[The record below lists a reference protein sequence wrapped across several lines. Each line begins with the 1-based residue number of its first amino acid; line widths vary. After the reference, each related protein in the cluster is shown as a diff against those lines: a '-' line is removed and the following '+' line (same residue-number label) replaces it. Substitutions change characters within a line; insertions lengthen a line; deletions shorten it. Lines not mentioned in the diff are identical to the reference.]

1 VPSRHG
7 SHGYPPGSARRHSVA
22 PRRGQAPN
30 DNDVEK
36 NGEAVR
42 RIQSV
47 FRKKMLTG
55 GLLLGAASVAL
66 AACGSSGAASSS
78 ASKSGSSHD
87 PLIGFADQ
95 FIAGNSWLATLAK
108 GAESYGAA
116 HGYQVV
122 AADAQGDPTT
132 QNQQI
137 QTFINEGVKAIIIEP
152 VNQESPGPEIAAAK
166 RAGIP
171 VIVVNDLVAPSLQK
185 QVFCNVTDNG
195 QAVGA
200 LVGQAVGQAVMSH
213 YKSSQTIQLF
223 VMALFPDSPAT
234 QVRETGF
241 LQGFDSYLSQHNGP
255 HVDRIPDQYGHA
267 LPDTT
272 LQVMRGVVSGHPN
285 LNVIFNETDVVFPAV
300 KDALSGAGVMNSKG
314 DSSIIIG
321 GFDGGIPQIQDMA
334 SDPKFAMTATG
345 LDEPA
350 TQAAAAVQEAIAAAE
365 HKAPIACSGTPP
377 MHVLTPKVVTRG
389 NAQQYASENLA
400 FAGPA
405 TGGQ

>member
-1 VPSRHG
+1 MF
-7 SHGYPPGSARRHSVA
+7 
-22 PRRGQAPN
+22 
-30 DNDVEK
+30 K
-36 NGEAVR
+36 
-42 RIQSV
+42 
-47 FRKKMLTG
+47 G

-66 AACGSSGAASSS
+66 AACGSSGAASNS
-78 ASKSGSSHD
+78 ASGSGSKSGSE
-87 PLIGFADQ
+87 PTIGFADQ

-108 GAESYGAA
+108 GAESYGSA
-116 HGYQVV
+116 HGYKVV

-166 RAGIP
+166 QAGIP
-171 VIVVNDLVAPSLQK
+171 VIIVNDLVAPSLQK
-185 QVFCNVTDNG
+185 EVFCNVTDNG

-200 LVGQAVGQAVMSH
+200 LVGQAVGQTVVSK

-241 LQGFDSYLSQHNGP
+241 LQGFDSYLQQHNGP

-272 LQVMRGVVSGHPN
+272 LQVMRGVVSGHPK

-300 KDALSGAGVMNSKG
+300 KEALTGAGLMTANG
-314 DSSIIIG
+314 DSSVIIG
-321 GFDGGIPQIQDMA
+321 GFDGGIPQIRDMA

-345 LDEPA
+345 LDQPA
-350 TQAAAAVQEAIAAAE
+350 TQAAAAVQEAIAAAQK
-365 HKAPIACSGTPP
+365 KAPIGCSGTPP
-377 MHVLTPKVVTRG
+377 MHVLTPRVVTRS
-389 NAQQYASENLA
+389 NAKQYTSENLA

>member
-1 VPSRHG
+1 
-7 SHGYPPGSARRHSVA
+7 
-22 PRRGQAPN
+22 
-30 DNDVEK
+30 
-36 NGEAVR
+36 VR
-42 RIQSV
+42 RIQRVSRNRL
-47 FRKKMLTG
+47 FKS
-55 GLLLGAASVAL
+55 GLFLGAASVAL
-66 AACGSSGAASSS
+66 AACGSSGAASN
-78 ASKSGSSHD
+78 SGSGTGSGNK
-87 PLIGFADQ
+87 PVIGFADQ

-152 VNQESPGPEIAAAK
+152 VNQESPGAEIAAAK

-171 VIVVNDLVAPSLQK
+171 VIIVNDLVGPSLQK
-185 QVFCNVTDNG
+185 QVFCNVTDDG

-200 LVGQAVGQAVMSH
+200 LVGQAVGKAVVAK

-223 VMALFPDSPAT
+223 VMALFPASPAT

-241 LQGFDSYLSQHNGP
+241 LQGFDSYLSQHAGP
-255 HVDRIPDQYGHA
+255 HVNRIPDQYGHA

-300 KDALSGAGVMNSKG
+300 KEALSGAGLMTSTG

-321 GFDGGIPQIQDMA
+321 GFDGGVPQIRQMA

-350 TQAAAAVQEAIAAAE
+350 TQAASAVQEAIAAATK
-365 HKAPIACSGTPP
+365 KAPVACSGNPP
-377 MHVLTPKVVTRG
+377 MHVLTPRVVTRA
-389 NAQQYASENLA
+389 NALQYASENLA